1 MDRET
6 AQSQGFASFTKAAYR
21 DRCTIKRKVSAKSG
35 LDTTYTQ
42 EIVATDVPV
51 RLRPSTAQ
59 ERQVAGATQGSTA
72 FTARIPAWQGQDII
86 EIDSKCFLEIAARG
100 KVEAQTLQVVAPLP
114 SSGAGIDAVAIRQ
127 T

>member
-1 MDRET
+1 MDRLT
-6 AQSQGFASFTKAAYR
+6 AQSQAFSTIAKAVYS

-35 LDTTYTQ
+35 LDTTYTH

-72 FTARIPAWQGQDII
+72 FTARIPSWQGGNVI

-100 KVEAQTLQVVAPLP
+100 KVEAQILQVVAPLP
-114 SSGAGIDAVAIRQ
+114 SSGAGIDAVVIRQ
-127 T
+127 A